1 MHQKINVGTKVYVLL
16 DGLKLLRTI
25 NYSSDN
31 ILEWKWGWAHTKD
44 IKINPDTKSKVKYII
59 NN

>member
-1 MHQKINVGTKVYVLL
+1 MQLPVGTKIYVLL

-25 NYSSDN
+25 NYSSST
-31 ILEWKWGWAHTKD
+31 IFEWKWGWD
-44 IKINPDTKSKVKYII
+44 FIYNIKPNPNKKSKIKYIL

>member
-1 MHQKINVGTKVYVLL
+1 MEKIKVGTKVYVLL

-25 NYSSDN
+25 NYSSN
-31 ILEWKWGWAHTKD
+31 KILEWKWGWAYIKD
-44 IKINPDTKSKVKYII
+44 IKINPDSKSKVKYII